1 MRIPEVSFFGLS
13 CQVLYIKQ
21 YVVIVT
27 MQKLAPGHLFPAIK
41 VGVLLEKTLQMLFF
55 FKKLYFSQVLQYWII
70 RLALQL
76 Q

>member
-1 MRIPEVSFFGLS
+1 MRIPEVSFFGLR

-41 VGVLLEKTLQMLFF
+41 VGVLLEKMLFF
-55 FKKLYFSQVLQYWII
+55 SKKIYFSQVLQYWII

-76 Q
+76 